1 MRSIW
6 TSDHSVSHAPKR
18 RRAAARLRQAVAR
31 GDVPQADDTLHQ
43 PHPRR
48 QLLDALLAPVLRSLN
63 LHHLL
68 ARFEG
73 NLNRPSPGECR
84 DPPTQLGMHIRGEQ
98 ILVLELA
105 LRVADQQ
112 HENRQQPAHLGPER
126 LKRDHLQRACH
137 PVGRGLD
144 RLPSPRPLSATVAIG
159 LLHSLLR
166 VGKTRALSRL
176 PSALALGLLGHD
188 RIVKRRIGTHH
199 ADIGHPRVEIPQ
211 QVARRIGPIADENQ
225 LSIGEP
231 SQDLLEH
238 FLGQRGFARVVLAR
252 KMQSSVDRQA
262 VNLVGLGKGN
272 CQPHYNPVVAAGG
285 RDPFGGRGHG
295 IAEPTQAV
303 DMPAPF
309 VQQGVVDHQV
319 QQPVRIEPDDDR
331 RGHLLGQVAYQPS
344 RTAEEVV
351 EAVERMPLLAG
362 ERRIGLDRLEHSVLG
377 SPAQAHHPTEQH
389 LDVRLERRLREHRQQ
404 ALQNRVE
411 RGYARKH
418 GRGPPCPFA
427 RF

>member
-1 MRSIW
+1 MRE
-6 TSDHSVSHAPKR
+6 TPPR
-18 RRAAARLRQAVAR
+18 GARLRQAVAR

-73 NLNRPSPGECR
+73 NLNRPSPDNVEI
-84 DPPTQLGMHIRGEQ
+84 TQLNSACTS
-98 ILVLELA
+98 V
-105 LRVADQQ
+105 V
-112 HENRQQPAHLGPER
+112 NRYLSWNLPCGSRTSSTRIGSNPRTWAR
-126 LKRDHLQRACH
+126 ALKRDHLQRACH

-199 ADIGHPRVEIPQ
+199 ADIGHPRVEIPE

-238 FLGQRGFARVVLAR
+238 FLGQRGFARWFLPAR
-252 KMQSSVDRQA
+252 CSRAWIGRQ
-262 VNLVGLGKGN
+262 
-272 CQPHYNPVVAAGG
+272 
-285 RDPFGGRGHG
+285 
-295 IAEPTQAV
+295 
-303 DMPAPF
+303 
-309 VQQGVVDHQV
+309 
-319 QQPVRIEPDDDR
+319 
-331 RGHLLGQVAYQPS
+331 
-344 RTAEEVV
+344 
-351 EAVERMPLLAG
+351 
-362 ERRIGLDRLEHSVLG
+362 
-377 SPAQAHHPTEQH
+377 
-389 LDVRLERRLREHRQQ
+389 
-404 ALQNRVE
+404 
-411 RGYARKH
+411 
-418 GRGPPCPFA
+418 
-427 RF
+427 